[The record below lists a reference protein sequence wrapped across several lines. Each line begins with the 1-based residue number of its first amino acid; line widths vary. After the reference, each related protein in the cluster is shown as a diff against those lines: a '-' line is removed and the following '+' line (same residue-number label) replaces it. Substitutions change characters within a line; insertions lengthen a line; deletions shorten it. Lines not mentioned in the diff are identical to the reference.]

1 MKREK
6 EGGKQEVMESVER
19 ESEGEHG
26 KGQHGKERE
35 QGNEISRERAERGR
49 YR

>member
-6 EGGKQEVMESVER
+6 EGGKQEVMENVER

-26 KGQHGKERE
+26 KGQHGKRE
-35 QGNEISRERAERGR
+35 NRGMR
-49 YR
+49 Y

>member
-26 KGQHGKERE
+26 KGQHGKRE
-35 QGNEISRERAERGR
+35 SGGMR
-49 YR
+49 Y